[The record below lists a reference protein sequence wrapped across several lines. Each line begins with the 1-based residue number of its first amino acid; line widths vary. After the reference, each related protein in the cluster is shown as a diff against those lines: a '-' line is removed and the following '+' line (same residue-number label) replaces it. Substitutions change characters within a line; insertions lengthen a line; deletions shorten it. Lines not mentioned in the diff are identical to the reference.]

1 MKILQ
6 VSMSDIGGGAERVA
20 WNLHASCRAR
30 GHDAWLA
37 VGRRQSNDPNVLE
50 IPKWAYAPPAAPIL
64 KAVSRWLTPL
74 AARVPGVRRL
84 RNGLLTLSQGWP
96 EIERR
101 LGREAFHAP
110 GTRELLKLPPSRPE
124 IVHAHNL
131 HGSYFDLRLLPALSR
146 EVPVVLTLHDEW
158 LLTGHCAY
166 AFDCGLWETGCGHC
180 PDLTI
185 YPAIARDGTSANW
198 RIKRAIY
205 RRARLHVATPSRWL
219 LDEVRRSMLH
229 PLETRVIPN
238 GIDLNTYSPGDA
250 AEARAALG
258 IAPEALV
265 LLFVAVRA
273 KTNRFKDYPTIARA
287 MAQLKSRAPDRPV
300 QLIVLGSEAREE
312 RIGQAQVRFLP
323 FDPDPAH
330 TTRWYR
336 AADVVLHAARTDN
349 FPNTVLEAQA
359 CGRPVVAT
367 AVGGVPEQIVEGRTG
382 FLTPPG
388 DAAAM
393 AARIQQLLDDPELRR
408 QMGAAAL
415 DHARHNFGLEAQAD
429 AYLHWYEEIL
439 KAGGS

>member
-6 VSMSDIGGGAERVA
+6 VSTSDIGGGAERVA
-20 WNLHASCRAR
+20 RNLHTAYRAR
-30 GHDAWLA
+30 GHDSWLA
-37 VGRRQSNDPNVLE
+37 AGRRQSDEPGVLE
-50 IPKWAYAPPAAPIL
+50 IPQWASAPPAAPVFR
-64 KAVSRWLTPL
+64 AASRLLSPL
-74 AARVPGVRRL
+74 AGRVPGVRRL

-110 GTRELLKLPPSRPE
+110 GTQALLSLLPSRPE

-131 HGSYFDLRLLPALSR
+131 HGSYFDLRVLPALSR

-166 AFDCGLWETGCGHC
+166 AFDCTLWETGCGHC
-180 PDLTI
+180 PDLTV

-219 LDEVRRSMLH
+219 LDEVRRSMLQ
-229 PLETRVIPN
+229 PLEMRVIPY
-238 GIDLNTYSPGDA
+238 GVDLNTYAPGDA

-265 LLFVAVRA
+265 MLFVAVQA

-287 MAQLKSRAPDRPV
+287 LAQLKSRAPDRAV
-300 QLIVLGSEAREE
+300 TLIILGSEAEEE
-312 RIGQAQVRFLP
+312 RIGQVQVRFLP
-323 FDPDPAH
+323 FDPAPAH
-330 TTRWYR
+330 TARGYR
-336 AADVVLHAARTDN
+336 AADIVLHAARTDN

-367 AVGGVPEQIVEGRTG
+367 AVGGVPEQIVEGCTG
-382 FLTPPG
+382 FLTPAG

-393 AARIQQLLDDPELRR
+393 AARIQQLLDEPALRR
-408 QMGAAAL
+408 EMGARAL
-415 DHARHNFGLEAQAD
+415 DHARSHFGLEMQAD
-429 AYLHWYEEIL
+429 AYLDWYEEIL
-439 KAGGS
+439 KVGGS

>member
-1 MKILQ
+1 M
-6 VSMSDIGGGAERVA
+6 
-20 WNLHASCRAR
+20 
-30 GHDAWLA
+30 
-37 VGRRQSNDPNVLE
+37 
-50 IPKWAYAPPAAPIL
+50 
-64 KAVSRWLTPL
+64 
-74 AARVPGVRRL
+74 
-84 RNGLLTLSQGWP
+84 
-96 EIERR
+96 
-101 LGREAFHAP
+101 
-110 GTRELLKLPPSRPE
+110 
-124 IVHAHNL
+124 
-131 HGSYFDLRLLPALSR
+131 
-146 EVPVVLTLHDEW
+146 
-158 LLTGHCAY
+158 
-166 AFDCGLWETGCGHC
+166 
-180 PDLTI
+180 
-185 YPAIARDGTSANW
+185 
-198 RIKRAIY
+198 
-205 RRARLHVATPSRWL
+205 
-219 LDEVRRSMLH
+219 
-229 PLETRVIPN
+229 
-238 GIDLNTYSPGDA
+238 
-250 AEARAALG
+250 
-258 IAPEALV
+258 
-265 LLFVAVRA
+265 
-273 KTNRFKDYPTIARA
+273 
-287 MAQLKSRAPDRPV
+287 